1 MELCVLARTTSL
13 ALRLLGALL
22 CLTAFLCAQTVRHHQ
37 VAVDDPSQPP
47 ELTQAENALEKQDYD
62 TALPLLLKVT
72 DRDPANYRAW
82 FDLGFAYNAQNK
94 PEDSIA
100 AYLKSVK
107 AKPDVFESNL
117 NLGLM
122 MMKYK
127 QPGAEEYL
135 RAATRLKPMNHPA
148 EGQSQAWMALGHLLA
163 SSNAAEALNAFAQ
176 AEALRPADP
185 EPHLA
190 SASLLA
196 QQNKFADAERE
207 YKDALALDPS
217 SSSALSGLAGIYIR
231 GARFSE
237 AEEFLRKIA
246 AQHPGDAAPHAQL
259 GRVLAADNQ
268 FDAAIPELQLAL
280 KLAPGDRSIA
290 HDLADAYSAGNHF
303 DEAEKLYRALLEAQ
317 PRDPELHHG
326 LAVAL
331 LKQKK
336 FADAESEFLTT
347 VKLKPDWGEA
357 YGELAIAANENKHYT
372 LVIAALDARTKLMPD
387 IPATYF
393 LRATAY
399 DHLRDMKQA
408 AANYHLFLQ
417 MADGK
422 YPDQEW
428 QARHRLIAI
437 EPNKK

>member
-1 MELCVLARTTSL
+1 MTSP
-13 ALRLLGALL
+13 ALRLLAIIL
-22 CLTAFLCAQTVRHHQ
+22 CSAAFLCAQTVRHHP
-37 VAVDDPSQPP
+37 VAADDPSQPLQ
-47 ELTQAENALEKQDYD
+47 LTQAEDALEKQDCD
-62 TALPLLLKVT
+62 TAVPLLLKVT
-72 DRDPANYRAW
+72 ERDPANYRAW

-94 PEDSIA
+94 PDDSIA

-107 AKPDVFESNL
+107 LKPDVFESNL

-122 MMKYK
+122 MVKYNK
-127 QPGAEEYL
+127 PGAEEYL
-135 RAATRLKPMNHPA
+135 RAATRLKPVNHAA

-163 SSNAAEALNAFAQ
+163 LSNTSEALKAFAQ

-185 EPHLA
+185 EPHLE

-196 QQNKFADAERE
+196 QDNKFADAEQE
-207 YKDALALDPS
+207 YKNALALDPS
-217 SSSALSGLAGIYIR
+217 SAAALSGLAGIYIR
-231 GARFSE
+231 GGRLTE
-237 AEEFLRKIA
+237 AGDFLRKIA
-246 AQHPGDAAPHAQL
+246 VQHPNDAAPHAQL

-268 FDAAIPELQLAL
+268 FDAAVSELQLAL
-280 KLAPGDRSIA
+280 KLSPNDRGVA
-290 HDLADAYSAGNHF
+290 RDLADAYAAAKHF
-303 DEAEKLYRALLEAQ
+303 DEAEKLYRALLQAQ
-317 PRDPELHHG
+317 PRDPDLHHA

-336 FADAESEFLTT
+336 FADAETEFLAT

-357 YGELAIAANENKHYT
+357 YGELAIAANENQHYP
-372 LVIAALDARTKLMPD
+372 LVIAALDARAKLMPD

-399 DHLRDMKQA
+399 DHLRDRKQA